1 MIKINVLRSMADQ
14 RSHDML
20 EKMVQTY
27 LDEREVKSFSA
38 RHPELG
44 KMVNCYVCGLRHR
57 AAKICTPVY
66 VTSKTETVEA
76 EDGSIVPA
84 PMLASQLTRKGV
96 YGAKQFARQ
105 RILKHR
111 NRWSLMVLDRATQY
125 YRKEMSFYPSI
136 VVDKEDA
143 TDEEKKSNQEFR
155 DKIGKQAL
163 SRALNIL
170 RTARTARRRTLFKI
184 TRESRRINRSIR

>member
-1 MIKINVLRSMADQ
+1 MIKINVLHSMIDPVLRQAATEFEKQ
-14 RSHDML
+14 RAG
-20 EKMVQTY
+20 
-27 LDEREVKSFSA
+27 KSFSE
-38 RHPELG
+38 RYPELG
-44 KMVNCYVCGLRHR
+44 KMINCYVCGLRHR
-57 AAKICTPVY
+57 AAKVCTPVY
-66 VTSKTETVEA
+66 ATSKTETVEA

-84 PMLASQLTRKGV
+84 PMMASQLTRKGV

-170 RTARTARRRTLFKI
+170 RAARTARRRTLFKI
-184 TRESRRINRSIR
+184 TRESRRINRGV